1 MTTISHYRIV
11 SRLGAGGMGEVYLAE
26 DLTLDRKV
34 AIKVLPADVAADAE
48 RKRRFVREAKA
59 ASALSHPNICV
70 IHEVGET
77 EGGQLFIVME
87 HVEGETL
94 QRKIGQRPL
103 ETGELVRI
111 ALQAADAM
119 EAAHAKGITHRD
131 LKPSNLIVTARG
143 QLKVLDFGLAKVAS
157 PPASGGTDQ
166 LTASKTDP
174 AVVMGTVQ
182 YMSPEQALGR
192 DVDPR
197 SDVFSLG
204 VVLYEMATGRL
215 PFAGVT
221 TTQTIEQIAHAQP
234 EAIGRFN
241 YDLPGEFERIVRK
254 CLEKDRE
261 RRYQSARDLMVD
273 LQNLQRDSD
282 PGSVAAGRAG
292 ARRSES
298 NRRWAIGAL
307 LVAVLAAG
315 VGLYLVNKRGRD
327 QAIDSVA
334 VLPFTNQNNDPETEY
349 LADGLAESIINNLSN
364 LADLRVIA
372 RFSAF
377 RYKGKENDPFG
388 AGREL
393 GVRAV
398 VTGRV
403 LQRGENLNVSAELV
417 DVHDN
422 KQIWGQQYYNR
433 KLADMFAVQQEI
445 AKDISEQLRVKLTGA
460 EDQQFARLPTENLK
474 AFQYYTKSRDFSQR
488 RTREDLETAIGY
500 CKQALAEDPNYA
512 LAYASMADAY
522 QAMGVRGY
530 LSPDEGMRRAE
541 EFARKALA
549 LDEHLAEAHV
559 ALGAAYNSSIP
570 ANFTLGD
577 RELRLA
583 LEMKPGLA
591 AAHFYLGISLSRQGR
606 LDAALEANTRAQQA
620 DPLSSINARNVAFV
634 HYLKRDF
641 PTAIRLLRR
650 ADDSG
655 SPFSAT
661 WEIGVYVKNQL
672 FDEALAGLRKAG
684 IDRKNDPI
692 LIHSIGVVYA
702 AQGKRAEALAI
713 VRELEAMSGPNLS
726 QAHWIARIHST
737 LNDRESALKWLERG
751 FEARAIGAFFAAD
764 ALWDPLRADPRF
776 DDFLRRMGIP
786 TSEPKMTGG

>member
-1 MTTISHYRIV
+1 MTSISHYRIV

-77 EGGQLFIVME
+77 DGGQLFIVME
-87 HVEGETL
+87 YVEGETL
-94 QRKIGQRPL
+94 QRKIGQQPV

-111 ALQAADAM
+111 ALQTADAM

-131 LKPSNLIVTARG
+131 LKPANLMVTARG
-143 QLKVLDFGLAKVAS
+143 QVKVLDFGLAKVAS
-157 PPASGGTDQ
+157 ATAAGAGMDQ
-166 LTASKTDP
+166 PTASKTDP
-174 AVVMGTVQ
+174 AIVMGTVQ

-192 DVDPR
+192 DVDQR

-215 PFAGVT
+215 PFAGGT
-221 TTQTIEQIAHAQP
+221 TTETIEQISHAEP
-234 EAIGRFN
+234 AAIGRFN
-241 YDLPGEFERIVRK
+241 YTLPTELERIVRK
-254 CLEKDRE
+254 CLEKDRG

-273 LQNLQRDSD
+273 LQNLQRDS
-282 PGSVAAGRAG
+282 GAKSAG
-292 ARRSES
+292 AGGTGGGRSES
-298 NRRWAIGAL
+298 SRRWAIAAILVTVLGAASL
-307 LVAVLAAG
+307 
-315 VGLYLVNKRGRD
+315 GLYVVSWRGRD

-334 VLPFTNQNNDPETEY
+334 VLPFTNQNTDPETEY
-349 LADGLAESIINNLSN
+349 LADGLAESIINNLTN

-403 LQRGENLNVSAELV
+403 LQRGENLSVSAELV
-417 DVHDN
+417 DVRDN
-422 KQIWGQQYYNR
+422 KQIWGQQYNR
-433 KLADMFAVQQEI
+433 RLADVFAVQQEI
-445 AKDISEQLRVKLTGA
+445 AKDISEQLRVKLSGA
-460 EDQQFARLPTENLK
+460 EPQQFGKPPTENLK

-500 CKQALAEDPNYA
+500 CQQALAEDPNYA
-512 LAYASMADAY
+512 LAYASMADVY

-530 LSPDEGMRRAE
+530 LNHNEGVRRAE
-541 EFARKALA
+541 EFARKALE

-570 ANFTLGD
+570 ANFALGD
-577 RELRLA
+577 RELWLA
-583 LEMKPGLA
+583 LKMKPGLA
-591 AAHFYLGISLSRQGR
+591 AAHFYLGISLARQGR
-606 LDAALEANTRAQQA
+606 FDAALEANTKAQQA

-641 PTAIRLLRR
+641 PTAIRLLRT

-672 FDEALAGLRKAG
+672 FDEALVALKKAS

-692 LIHSIGVVYA
+692 LIHSTGVAYA

-713 VRELEAMSGPNLS
+713 VKELEAMSGASLT

-751 FEARAIGAFFAAD
+751 FDARAIGAFFAGD

-786 TSEPKMTGG
+786 TP

>member
-1 MTTISHYRIV
+1 MTSLSHYRIV

-77 EGGQLFIVME
+77 DAGQLFIVME
-87 HVEGETL
+87 YVEGETL
-94 QRKIGQRPL
+94 QRKIGQQPV

-111 ALQAADAM
+111 ALQTADAM

-131 LKPSNLIVTARG
+131 LKPANLMVTARG
-143 QLKVLDFGLAKVAS
+143 QVKVLDFGLAKVAS
-157 PPASGGTDQ
+157 PTAAGAGTDQ
-166 LTASKTDP
+166 PTASKTDP
-174 AVVMGTVQ
+174 AIVMGTVQ

-192 DVDPR
+192 DVDQR

-215 PFAGVT
+215 PFAGGT
-221 TTQTIEQIAHAQP
+221 TTETIEQISHAQP
-234 EAIGRFN
+234 VAIARFN
-241 YDLPGEFERIVRK
+241 YTLPTELERIVRK
-254 CLEKDRE
+254 CLEKDRA

-273 LQNLQRDSD
+273 LQNLQRDS
-282 PGSVAAGRAG
+282 GATSAG
-292 ARRSES
+292 AGGTGGGRSES
-298 NRRWAIGAL
+298 SRRWAIAAILATLLGAASL
-307 LVAVLAAG
+307 
-315 VGLYLVNKRGRD
+315 GLYVVSWRGRD

-334 VLPFTNQNNDPETEY
+334 VLPFTNQNTDPETEY
-349 LADGLAESIINNLSN
+349 LADGLAESIINNLTN

-417 DVHDN
+417 DVRDN
-422 KQIWGQQYYNR
+422 KQIWGQQYNR
-433 KLADMFAVQQEI
+433 RLADVFAVQQEI
-445 AKDISEQLRVKLTGA
+445 AKDISDQLRVKLSDA
-460 EDQQFARLPTENLK
+460 EPQQFAKPPTENLK
-474 AFQYYTKSRDFSQR
+474 AFRYYTKSRDFSQR

-530 LSPDEGMRRAE
+530 LNHNEGVRRAE
-541 EFARKALA
+541 EFARKALE

-570 ANFTLGD
+570 ANFALGD

-583 LEMKPGLA
+583 LKMKPGLA
-591 AAHFYLGISLSRQGR
+591 EAHFYLGISLSRQGR
-606 LDAALEANTRAQQA
+606 FDAALEANTKAQQA

-641 PTAIRLLRR
+641 PTAIRLLRT
-650 ADDSG
+650 ADASG

-672 FDEALAGLRKAG
+672 FDEALAALKKAS

-692 LIHSIGVVYA
+692 LIHSTGVAYA

-713 VRELEAMSGPNLS
+713 VKELEAMSGASLT
-726 QAHWIARIHST
+726 QAHWIARVHST

-751 FEARAIGAFFAAD
+751 FDARAIGAFFAGD

-786 TSEPKMTGG
+786 TP